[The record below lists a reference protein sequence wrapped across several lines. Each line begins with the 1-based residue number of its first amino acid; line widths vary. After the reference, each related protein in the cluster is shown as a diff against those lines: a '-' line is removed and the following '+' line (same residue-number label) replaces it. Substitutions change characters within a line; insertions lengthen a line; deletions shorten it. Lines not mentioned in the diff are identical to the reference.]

1 MACSAPARAA
11 GVELRA
17 HARAGSQASPRCR
30 GAFSGLTAAVP
41 PVRVW
46 RPGRCASPPPGKD
59 EEEADVARR
68 IALAAAALIGF
79 ALGLVYAAGR
89 GAFGA
94 HEGPGEIAG
103 RARPIADLEAR
114 VRGDR
119 EAGRALGVAHPKQ
132 VLFGDLHVHTT
143 FSFDAFMFSLPLL
156 GGEGAHPPADACD
169 FARYCS
175 ALD

>member
-1 MACSAPARAA
+1 RLAA
-11 GVELRA
+11 GTLR
-17 HARAGSQASPRCR
+17 
-30 GAFSGLTAAVP
+30 L
-41 PVRVW
+41 
-46 RPGRCASPPPGKD
+46 PPPGND

-132 VLFGDLHVHTT
+132 VLFGDLHVHTAFT
-143 FSFDAFMFSLPLL
+143 FDAVLLSLP
-156 GGEGAHPPADACD
+156 PPRGPGC
-169 FARYCS
+169 
-175 ALD
+175 